1 MPQNLIR
8 VELKALESIDKIYGA
23 QLVTYLR
30 LMFKRVG
37 LLINFNAEK
46 IKAGRPIM

>member
-1 MPQNLIR
+1 MPQKFIK
-8 VELKALESIDKIYGA
+8 VELKALESIHKIYEA

-30 LMFKRVG
+30 LMDKRVG

-46 IKAGRPIM
+46 IQADNNDQ